1 MPGLF
6 LVRHAEPALTGVMLG
21 TLDPE
26 LSDAGRAHAATLL
39 QGVALARVYSSPLRR
54 AMETARSIAR
64 GAPVEILDD
73 LREISHG
80 DWNGLTWAQV
90 EARDPELAARKLAN
104 WRAITAP
111 NAEPWEEFAARVT
124 RAFEYI
130 RRGPRPAAIVAH
142 AAVSHWIGNVHQAYG
157 DVHELED

>member
-6 LVRHAEPALTGVMLG
+6 LVRHAEPAVTGVMLG
-21 TLDPE
+21 SLDPP
-26 LSDAGRAHAATLL
+26 LSDAGRANAARLL
-39 QGVALARVYSSPLRR
+39 RGIRWSIVYSSPLRR
-54 AMETARSIAR
+54 SAETAELIAR

-90 EARDPELAARKLAN
+90 EARDPEFAARKLAD
-104 WRAITAP
+104 WRGVTAP
-111 NAEPWEEFAARVT
+111 NAERWEDFALRVARAIE
-124 RAFEYI
+124 RI

-142 AAVSHWIGNVHQAYG
+142 AAVNQFIGNVNQAYG